1 MAALLLD
8 THVALWWW
16 RDLRRLSPAARLA
29 IETTS
34 TIFVSAIS
42 AFEIG
47 QKWRLGKLPMID
59 DPALNYPRL
68 MAENRFAALAISDT
82 HSLAAALLPGDHR
95 DPFDRLIAAQALAE
109 GLTVV
114 TRDPAIA
121 AFGCKVL
128 W

>member
-1 MAALLLD
+1 MTGLLLD
-8 THVALWWW
+8 THAALWWW
-16 RDLRRLSPAARLA
+16 REVQRLSATARDA
-29 IETTS
+29 IETS
-34 TIFVSAIS
+34 QEIYVSAAS

-47 QKWRLGKLPMID
+47 QKWRLGKLAMID
-59 DPALNYPRL
+59 DPAENFPRL
-68 MAENRFAALAISDT
+68 MAENRFLAISLTDAHT
-82 HSLAAALLPGDHR
+82 LTAGLLPGDHR

-114 TRDPAIA
+114 TRDPQFA